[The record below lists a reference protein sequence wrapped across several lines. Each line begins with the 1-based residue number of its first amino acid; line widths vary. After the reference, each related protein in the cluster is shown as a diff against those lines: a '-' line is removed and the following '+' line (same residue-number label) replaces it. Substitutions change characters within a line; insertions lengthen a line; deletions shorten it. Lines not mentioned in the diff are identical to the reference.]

1 MKGGEPVKKQGVEI
15 IANSHNKLTILSG
28 TAHKA
33 FAEKVCAELGV
44 SMGNVSHYRFSD
56 GEIGLSI
63 EESIRGD
70 DVFVVQPTSYPVND
84 NLMELLIMVDALKR
98 ASAYRINVVI
108 PYFGYARQDRKTKAR
123 DPISAK
129 LVANLLETS
138 GVHRVISA
146 DLHAGQIQ
154 GFFDIPV
161 DHLTGIPLLASHFQ
175 KSLVQD
181 LEKQDVTVVAPDVGG
196 VVRARKFAVALNAD
210 LAIVDKR
217 RSHEVANYCEVMAVI
232 GDVSGKVAILVDD
245 IIDTAGTIV
254 NAAKALKERGA
265 RQVYC
270 CATHGILSGPA
281 MERLESP
288 DVDGVI
294 LTDSICLPDERKLD
308 KITQLS
314 IAPLFAEAIRRVH
327 VDRSVSSLFD

>member
-1 MKGGEPVKKQGVEI
+1 VS
-15 IANSHNKLTILSG
+15 NSSRKLMIFSG
-28 TAHKA
+28 TAHRA
-33 FAEKVCAELGV
+33 FADKICSELDV
-44 SMGNVSHYRFSD
+44 PLCRASHFRFSD

-63 EESIRGD
+63 EESVRGA
-70 DVFVVQPTSYPVND
+70 DVFVVQPTCYPVNE

-98 ASAYRINVVI
+98 ASAYRINLVI

-123 DPISAK
+123 DPISGK
-129 LVANLLETS
+129 LVANLLETA
-138 GVHRVISA
+138 GAHRVISA

-161 DHLTGIPLLASHFQ
+161 DHLMGVPLLASYFKKQ
-175 KSLVQD
+175 LAGD
-181 LEKQDVTVVAPDVGG
+181 LEDRKVTVVAPDVGG
-196 VVRARKFAVALNAD
+196 VVRARKFAVLLNSD

-265 RQVYC
+265 SKVYC

-281 MERLESP
+281 VERLASDE
-288 DVDGVI
+288 VDGVI
-294 LTDSICLPDERKLD
+294 LTDSIKLPDERKLD

-327 VDRSVSSLFD
+327 VDSSVSSLFD

>member
-1 MKGGEPVKKQGVEI
+1 MI
-15 IANSHNKLTILSG
+15 FSG
-28 TAHKA
+28 TAHRA
-33 FAEKVCAELGV
+33 FADKICSELDV
-44 SMGNVSHYRFSD
+44 PLCRASHFRFSD

-63 EESIRGD
+63 EESVRGA
-70 DVFVVQPTSYPVND
+70 DVFVVQPTCYPVNE

-98 ASAYRINVVI
+98 ASAYRINLVI

-123 DPISAK
+123 DPISGK
-129 LVANLLETS
+129 LVANLLETA
-138 GVHRVISA
+138 GAHRVISA

-161 DHLTGIPLLASHFQ
+161 DHLMGVPLLASYFKKQ
-175 KSLVQD
+175 LAGD
-181 LEKQDVTVVAPDVGG
+181 LEDRKVTVVAPDVGG
-196 VVRARKFAVALNAD
+196 VVRARKFAVLLNSD

-265 RQVYC
+265 SKVYC

-281 MERLESP
+281 VERLASDE
-288 DVDGVI
+288 VDGVI
-294 LTDSICLPDERKLD
+294 LTDSIKLPDERKLD

-327 VDRSVSSLFD
+327 VDSSVSSLFD

>member
-1 MKGGEPVKKQGVEI
+1 MI
-15 IANSHNKLTILSG
+15 FSG

-33 FAEKVCAELGV
+33 FADKICSELDV
-44 SMGNVSHYRFSD
+44 PLCRASHFRFSD

-63 EESIRGD
+63 EESVRGA
-70 DVFVVQPTSYPVND
+70 DVFVVQPTCYPVNE

-98 ASAYRINVVI
+98 ASAYRINLVI

-123 DPISAK
+123 DPISGK
-129 LVANLLETS
+129 LVANLLETA
-138 GVHRVISA
+138 GAHRVISA

-161 DHLTGIPLLASHFQ
+161 DHLMGVPLLASFFKKQ
-175 KSLVQD
+175 LAED
-181 LEKQDVTVVAPDVGG
+181 LEEKKVTVVAPDVGG
-196 VVRARKFAVALNAD
+196 VVRARKFAVLLNSD

-265 RQVYC
+265 SKVYC

-281 MERLESP
+281 VERLASDE
-288 DVDGVI
+288 VDGVI
-294 LTDSICLPDERKLD
+294 LTDSIKLPDERKLD

-327 VDRSVSSLFD
+327 VDSSVSSLFD